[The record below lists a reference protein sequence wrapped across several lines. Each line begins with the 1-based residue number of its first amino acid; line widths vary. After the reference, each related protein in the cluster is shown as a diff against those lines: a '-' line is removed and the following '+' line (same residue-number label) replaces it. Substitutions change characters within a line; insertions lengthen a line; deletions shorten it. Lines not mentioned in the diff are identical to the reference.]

1 MLFHSTPI
9 LRLDNQVNGVFA
21 GHTALQAACQNGHS
35 HIAKV
40 LLSAGADIEL
50 EDDDGDRAVHHAAF
64 GNASAVMEILATA
77 GADLN
82 ARNKR
87 RQTGLH
93 ISVNKGHVDSV
104 RSLLQHGCHSS
115 LQDSEGDTP
124 LHDAIS
130 KNRDDMTSLL
140 LKHGADISLSNNAG
154 FNCVQ
159 HASLRGN
166 LSSLQLMLLNIS
178 RPWIVD
184 EKKDDGYTALHL
196 ACLNNHI
203 KVVKCLVEFG
213 KANPDLL
220 NVNQQSALH
229 LAVERRHED
238 IVETLVTAGANVNIT
253 DKDGDSP
260 LHECLRHLTLSQL
273 RSDSRQ
279 QLVDARNLSLSI
291 ATCLVRQGASL
302 NIRNKK
308 GQTPLDLCHD
318 PMITS
323 SLQSLSN
330 PNVDNNEP
338 QVNEKSHCLVCAERK
353 ANTVFSPCGHSN
365 TCHVCSDIMTKC
377 LTCRVP
383 IENRTQLSECLIC
396 SEELANVQFQPCRHV
411 VTCDMCAP
419 IVKKCL
425 QCRQHVEGKVS
436 LQNSLLN
443 DSKKY
448 VSGKDCLVKEN
459 HEVDDV
465 DRVNVNRLKQQLEDM
480 KEKDEHEM
488 KSVSVRSKKSATRT
502 LH

>member
-1 MLFHSTPI
+1 
-9 LRLDNQVNGVFA
+9 
-21 GHTALQAACQNGHS
+21 
-35 HIAKV
+35 
-40 LLSAGADIEL
+40 
-50 EDDDGDRAVHHAAF
+50 
-64 GNASAVMEILATA
+64 
-77 GADLN
+77 
-82 ARNKR
+82 
-87 RQTGLH
+87 
-93 ISVNKGHVDSV
+93 
-104 RSLLQHGCHSS
+104 
-115 LQDSEGDTP
+115 
-124 LHDAIS
+124 
-130 KNRDDMTSLL
+130 
-140 LKHGADISLSNNAG
+140 
-154 FNCVQ
+154 
-159 HASLRGN
+159 
-166 LSSLQLMLLNIS
+166 
-178 RPWIVD
+178 
-184 EKKDDGYTALHL
+184 
-196 ACLNNHI
+196 
-203 KVVKCLVEFG
+203 
-213 KANPDLL
+213 
-220 NVNQQSALH
+220 
-229 LAVERRHED
+229 
-238 IVETLVTAGANVNIT
+238 
-253 DKDGDSP
+253 

-480 KEKDEHEM
+480 KEASLCPVCLD
-488 KSVSVRSKKSATRT
+488 RSKNMIFLCGHGACQMCGDRLQECPICRKVVEKRI
-502 LH
+502 LLF